1 METRE
6 NQRLTWAELPSAVQ
20 KWVEETQGSAVL
32 TAESQNS
39 GFSLGT
45 ADRLTFADGTRAF
58 LKAVNEA
65 EQAQTAALN
74 RSEIKAIQ
82 MLPTT
87 APVASLLA
95 SYDQDGWVALLL
107 EDIEGHHPEHWS
119 EEEILAGLK
128 ALDAIAGLSIADV
141 GELDELTESIGEE
154 TYESWEKIAT
164 QSLHKG
170 LYKHLA
176 DHPLLAEL
184 EPLFIA
190 LNERAAGFA
199 QKIRQT
205 VDLTGSS
212 MVHTDIRADN
222 MLMTNSGEATII
234 DWPWAC
240 HGAAYFDSAA
250 LLANVVAQG
259 GDFDWDAVCAAS
271 SVLAATPRETLESC
285 IIAIAGYYIWAAQ
298 IPPRGD
304 TSSSL
309 PAARLKNA
317 VNMARW
323 ILS

>member
-1 METRE
+1 MNQAE

-20 KWVEETQGSAVL
+20 NWVQETKGSTVL

-45 ADRLTFADGTRAF
+45 ADRLTFADGTHAF

-107 EDIEGHHPEHWS
+107 EDIEGHHPEHWI
-119 EEEILAGLK
+119 EEEILAGLR
-128 ALDAIAGLSIADV
+128 ALDHIAKLSIDDAS
-141 GELDELTESIGEE
+141 ELDELTESIGEE
-154 TYESWEKIAT
+154 TYESWEKIAALP
-164 QSLHKG
+164 LHRG
-170 LYKHLA
+170 LYEHLA

-184 EPLFIA
+184 ETMFDD

-199 QKIRQT
+199 QTIRET
-205 VDLTGSS
+205 VDLTGNS

-222 MLMTNSGEATII
+222 ILIKDSGEAVII

-240 HGAAYFDSAA
+240 HGAGYFDSVA
-250 LLANVVAQG
+250 LLANIVAQG
-259 GDFDWDAVCAAS
+259 GDFDWDDACSAS
-271 SVLAATPRETLESC
+271 SILAATPREIIESC

-304 TSSSL
+304 TNSSL
-309 PAARLKNA
+309 PAARLECGLNL
-317 VNMARW
+317 ARW
-323 ILS
+323 ILA